1 MHINVETFDAL
12 MRKSGMTLAE
22 LSRKS
27 KVGTKTIGR
36 IRKSEDLRKS
46 NVEKIAG
53 VFGVDIATLI
63 NPPSAALI
71 AGAEKKSGNMQRLV
85 VDLQPAALN
94 RIWMT
99 AHYYNVSVRA
109 LLEFAP
115 LFFSIVAETSLNQRR
130 KKMES
135 LSASLEEMMKE
146 APTQHK
152 DEIDQVK
159 FYMNDLYWAEIDS
172 IEKRDLTGGAKGNY
186 SSNFNKFDDESV
198 ENHYFFNTI
207 ENMAASANLGV
218 DFFGSFM
225 EDILYN
231 IDKDGPFDAILPDDY
246 HICQWKDIQPEFGWH
261 SEEGSSLNM
270 GDVIIRDMPVELMAK
285 DRVKERILWIRN
297 ADNAHYDSVMK
308 SNIQKK
314 KEPSDA

>member
-46 NVEKIAG
+46 NVEKIVA

-71 AGAEKKSGNMQRLV
+71 AGAEKKSGNMQRMV
-85 VDLQPAALN
+85 VDLPPAALN

-99 AHYYNVSVRA
+99 AHYYNVSARA

-130 KKMES
+130 KKMEN
-135 LSASLEEMMKE
+135 LWASLEEMMKE
-146 APTQHK
+146 APAQYE
-152 DEIDQVK
+152 DEIDDVK
-159 FYMNDLYWAEIDS
+159 SGMRNLYWAEMDS
-172 IEKRDLTGGAKGNY
+172 IKERDLTGGVTVRYWAEKPGGN
-186 SSNFNKFDDESV
+186 DDENTQVHS
-198 ENHYFFNTI
+198 FFNTI
-207 ENMAASANLGV
+207 EEMASSTDFYV
-218 DFFGSFM
+218 DFKDSNL
-225 EDILYN
+225 EDIWYDIYADEPL
-231 IDKDGPFDAILPDDY
+231 DAIFPSVSSQSSSERQSL
-246 HICQWKDIQPEFGWH
+246 IELALKNGDI
-261 SEEGSSLNM
+261 L
-270 GDVIIRDMPVELMAK
+270 IRDIPIELMSK
-285 DRVKERILWIRN
+285 NKTEERVRWLENAYEMVAESIEERT
-297 ADNAHYDSVMK
+297 AAHIAELQD
-308 SNIQKK
+308 

>member
-36 IRKSEDLRKS
+36 VRKSEDLRKS

-71 AGAEKKSGNMQRLV
+71 AGAEKKSGNMQRMV
-85 VDLQPAALN
+85 IDLQPAALN

-130 KKMES
+130 KKIES
-135 LSASLEEMMKE
+135 LLASLEEMLKE
-146 APTQHK
+146 APIQHE
-152 DEIDQVK
+152 DEIDEVK
-159 FYMNDLYWAEIDS
+159 SGMSALYWAEIDS

-207 ENMAASANLGV
+207 ENMATSASLDV
-218 DFFGSFM
+218 EFFGSFM
-225 EDILYN
+225 EDLAYN
-231 IDKDGPFDAILPDDY
+231 IYEDGPARAIFPYVNWDDFDSERALELEAALNDGDILVR
-246 HICQWKDIQPEFGWH
+246 DIP
-261 SEEGSSLNM
+261 
-270 GDVIIRDMPVELMAK
+270 IELMAK
-285 DRVKERILWIRN
+285 NKAEERVRWLGNAYEMGKERIEER
-297 ADNAHYDSVMK
+297 
-308 SNIQKK
+308 QKAAIAERQA
-314 KEPSDA
+314 KEQSDA

>member
-53 VFGVDIATLI
+53 VFGVDIVTLI

-146 APTQHK
+146 APAQYE
-152 DEIDQVK
+152 DEIDDVK
-159 FYMNDLYWAEIDS
+159 SGMSNLYWSEINS
-172 IEKRDLTGGAKGNY
+172 IEKRDLTGGVTVRYWAEKPHGN
-186 SSNFNKFDDESV
+186 DDESTQV
-198 ENHYFFNTI
+198 HSFFNTI
-207 ENMAASANLGV
+207 EEMALAANLSV
-218 DFFGSFM
+218 DFKDSNL
-225 EDILYN
+225 EDIWYN
-231 IDKDGPFDAILPDDY
+231 IDEDRPLDTIFPYKLSQSSWERQRAIELAL
-246 HICQWKDIQPEFGWH
+246 QNGDIP
-261 SEEGSSLNM
+261 
-270 GDVIIRDMPVELMAK
+270 IRDIPIELMSKNKAEE
-285 DRVKERILWIRN
+285 RVRWLENAYEMVEETIEERTKAFIAELQ
-297 ADNAHYDSVMK
+297 D
-308 SNIQKK
+308 

>member
-12 MRKSGMTLAE
+12 VRKSGMTLAE

-85 VDLQPAALN
+85 ADLQPAALN

-130 KKMES
+130 KKIES
-135 LSASLEEMMKE
+135 LSASLEEMLKE
-146 APTQHK
+146 APTQHE

-172 IEKRDLTGGAKGNY
+172 IEKRDLTGGAKLEY
-186 SSNFNKFDDESV
+186 STNPLGGHHVDEKK
-198 ENHYFFNTI
+198 NYFFDTV
-207 ENMAASANLGV
+207 EDMASSANLGV

-225 EDILYN
+225 EDIAYN
-231 IDKDGPFDAILPDDY
+231 IDEDGPFDAILPDDY
-246 HICQWKDIQPEFGWH
+246 HIRMWKENNPEFGWY
-261 SEEGSSLNM
+261 SEEGFSLNN
-270 GDVIIRDMPVELMAK
+270 GDVILRDMPVELMAK

-297 ADNAHYDSVMK
+297 AHNADYEAAMK
-308 SNIQKK
+308 NNAQKK